1 MPDPKKCVPGE
12 CEDPTY
18 PNPVK
23 PKPMPANGGGG
34 HLFVTSLPLPEEASV
49 GAEYVLMDD
58 LTDPS
63 TYKGTYILNP
73 DTNSFIASSSGGGS
87 GGVVDTA
94 MSDTSP
100 NAVQNK
106 VIKKYVDDT
115 KSDIESLLEK
125 KVFVAEYNVTTA
137 AEIRAY
143 LDSAEEPFA
152 PILVKRGNDY
162 YTGILS
168 TKSGNDAAI
177 IRVIGSGSGEFFL
190 FTYTVTNATW
200 ANSSYGLQKKLESG
214 TNIKTINGKS
224 ILGSGDLAVDGVP
237 AGGTTG
243 QALVKKTNDDGDVEW
258 ADVEGNVKA
267 VELTQAEYDAL
278 TPEQKMDGT
287 IYFITDGEGGGSYVL
302 PVASATK
309 LGGIKIGNGL
319 TIDENGVVSVNGGG
333 GAVPTLDE
341 VVNAGN
347 VANKSIYIKN
357 GEEHTIML
365 HQGLVQSTYK
375 SSSWDSGSGT
385 YQQAA
390 YNSNLIR
397 WVATAKENGAVIGT
411 EEFKISLNA
420 DRMEGIVFNGVIGPK
435 MKQGLRDLLNIADKN
450 YTTTEKKVGTYLGK
464 DLYEITLTG
473 ISINSPMTGSYNQYD
488 LTENKGILNTWT
500 LVDAE
505 VVATD
510 GTGRRF
516 SGHSALVTKYT
527 ATATPPMDGLSVAVM
542 GTSERWM
549 IMNATGTS
557 LSVKGLTL
565 RYVKEVL

>member
-287 IYFITDGEGGGSYVL
+287 IYFITDGEGGG
-302 PVASATK
+302 
-309 LGGIKIGNGL
+309 
-319 TIDENGVVSVNGGG
+319 GGG
-333 GAVPTLDE
+333 GGGETPNLDAVLTK
-341 VVNAGN
+341 GN
-347 VANKSIYIKN
+347 TTSKDINISADVASETARNRIHSQGYTVSKTDNKFASRTTSI
-357 GEEHTIML
+357 
-365 HQGLVQSTYK
+365 
-375 SSSWDSGSGT
+375 GSGAMTLYGT
-385 YQQAA
+385 YSKSGGIIDEKDFAFGYSVNRPEEKITA
-390 YNSNLIR
+390 Y
-397 WVATAKENGAVIGT
+397 V
-411 EEFKISLNA
+411 
-420 DRMEGIVFNGVIGPK
+420 RMDDE
-435 MKQGLRDLLNIADKN
+435 MKQAWRDALNIADKN
-450 YTTTEKKVGTYLGK
+450 YTTTEKKVGTFLGK

-473 ISINSPMTGSYNQYD
+473 ISINAAPDSGQVTWYN
-488 LTENKGILNTWT
+488 LTQNKGIQASWDIVDYEVLSRIADNTSG
-500 LVDAE
+500 
-505 VVATD
+505 AT
-510 GTGRRF
+510 R
-516 SGHSALVTKYT
+516 SVL
-527 ATATPPMDGLSVAVM
+527 DGLLLRGGGNSNWTIGNKYQSAM
-542 GTSERWM
+542 HIR
-549 IMNATGTS
+549 A
-557 LSVKGLTL
+557 LTL
-565 RYVKEVL
+565 RYVKEAI